1 MVLSGTTLSFSTS
14 EYTFSITLLLLPR
27 YLLRKGA
34 ETQKL
39 IYSSGHG
46 TQQADRDG
54 DEGDDGDEAICP
66 LDYERA
72 GLIIDDD
79 SESKILWRP

>member
-1 MVLSGTTLSFSTS
+1 MD
-14 EYTFSITLLLLPR
+14 
-27 YLLRKGA
+27 LRC
-34 ETQKL
+34 
-39 IYSSGHG
+39 SSGHG

-54 DEGDDGDEAICP
+54 DEGDEGDEAICP

-79 SESKILWRP
+79 SEFRLRPGCK